1 MEQLVL
7 RVVVLDSTPSLS
19 SPVVDEQKMWPVDHF
34 FCCRQ
39 FFHTADADNRR
50 PHRGGGVMS
59 NVDMGEGV
67 F

>member
-50 PHRGGGVMS
+50 PHRGEVVMS